1 MPKAQ
6 KKVTKQSKTGKKQ
19 MPTYKIAGKIQ
30 KVEFKKH
37 KTNLKVFSLTLTPD
51 QNYFLKDDAHN
62 FAVLVP
68 GDEGSNQA
76 LAVKC
81 KKEISFEFDTS
92 LNISSLE
99 AGKRME
105 LELEENDSGK
115 VTLVSD
121 MDASIKTSGDSLQTG
136 KVKQPEGTQ
145 SSQNSPWSQKFTLVS
160 ISILA

>member
-1 MPKAQ
+1 
-6 KKVTKQSKTGKKQ
+6 
-19 MPTYKIAGKIQ
+19 
-30 KVEFKKH
+30 
-37 KTNLKVFSLTLTPD
+37 
-51 QNYFLKDDAHN
+51 
-62 FAVLVP
+62 
-68 GDEGSNQA
+68 
-76 LAVKC
+76 VKC